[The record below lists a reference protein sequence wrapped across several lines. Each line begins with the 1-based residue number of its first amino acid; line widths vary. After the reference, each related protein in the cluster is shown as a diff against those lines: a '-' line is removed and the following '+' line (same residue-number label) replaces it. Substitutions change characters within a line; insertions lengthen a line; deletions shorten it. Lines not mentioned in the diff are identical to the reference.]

1 MRKMRFLI
9 LCFRLYVIWYDM
21 HTDVSLSYCRHKWPD
36 LYQAFIE
43 VTLIF
48 GYYPLK
54 WMVISV
60 YTWTDVS
67 QASSG
72 WKLKV
77 VVLVD
82 GCLWQQFKTVDW
94 LASTWIGRSMH
105 SWEIDVFVSP
115 IGNTIWRWNR
125 GIYILV
131 HLILQHI
138 FIQNQL
144 LYVAE
149 QGLIFFL
156 LCNQK
161 VF

>member
-1 MRKMRFLI
+1 MTWFMSSVYRSYSHIWVLLSQEIWSLHNR
-9 LCFRLYVIWYDM
+9 LCTKTHPLKWVPPM
-21 HTDVSLSYCRHKWPD
+21 GVVVHKLLP
-36 LYQAFIE
+36 
-43 VTLIF
+43 
-48 GYYPLK
+48 PLK
-54 WMVISV
+54 WMEVSM

-67 QASSG
+67 QASSE

-115 IGNTIWRWNR
+115 IGNTIWRWNK

-131 HLILQHI
+131 HVIVQHI
-138 FIQNQL
+138 FIQIQL

-149 QGLIFFL
+149 
-156 LCNQK
+156 
-161 VF
+161 